1 VCFGVLADKSAPSIQ
16 KKNVGGIASER
27 LLWAMRPLGAV
38 VLILWVM
45 NPDTTAKA
53 DLQYE
58 ALLGFLFGA
67 IYGIFYHHDIL
78 REILFTKRQNVRHV
92 KNRLPDEFYW
102 GKKLNVL
109 FKKD

>member
-1 VCFGVLADKSAPSIQ
+1 MANKSAPKIQ
-16 KKNVGGIASER
+16 KKNVGGIAGER

-38 VLILWVM
+38 MLILWVM

-58 ALLGFLFGA
+58 ILLGFLLGA
-67 IYGIFYHHDIL
+67 LYGIFYNYGLLTDIL
-78 REILFTKRQNVRHV
+78 MTKRQNVRHV

-102 GKKLNVL
+102 GKKIDIL

>member
-1 VCFGVLADKSAPSIQ
+1 MAKQSAAPKIQ
-16 KKNVGGIASER
+16 NKEIGRLTRER
-27 LLWAMRPLGAV
+27 ILWALRPLGA
-38 VLILWVM
+38 LILVLWVV

-58 ALLGFLFGA
+58 TLLGFLFGA
-67 IYGIFYHHDIL
+67 IYGIFFHYEALQDM
-78 REILFTKRQNVRHV
+78 LFAKRQNVRHV

-102 GKKLNVL
+102 GRKEQVL